1 MKLKTGLKTAEP
13 LLLFAVLFLPALL
26 QQENTSVSAF
36 FSSLTSMLI
45 YLLIIIPQILFILY
59 FFKLKKEDK
68 EKTGLVKIRLSILP
82 STIFYSVF
90 LLLTSNI
97 IVFLLNKAG
106 IFPSP
111 DSFSAVKSMLPLYLA
126 VSLATGYRE
135 ELFFRSY
142 LLPAILAYNNSPA
155 LSVAGVS
162 LLFSLCHISQGY
174 PGLAVS
180 FTGSIILSAIF
191 LKHRNI
197 HINALA
203 HALFNFLILA
213 AAVFSV

>member
-1 MKLKTGLKTAEP
+1 MRLKTTLKTAEP

-26 QQENTSVSAF
+26 QQENASVSVF

-59 FFKLKKEDK
+59 FFKLKKEDTAN
-68 EKTGLVKIRLSILP
+68 TGLVKIRLSILP
-82 STIFYSVF
+82 SSIFYTM
-90 LLLTSNI
+90 LLLVTSNL
-97 IVFLLNKAG
+97 IVLLFNKAG
-106 IFPSP
+106 IVPSSE
-111 DSFSAVKSMLPLYLA
+111 SFSAVKTMLPLYLA

-135 ELFFRSY
+135 ELFFRSC
-142 LLPAILAYNNSPA
+142 LLPAIMTDTISPVF
-155 LSVAGVS
+155 SVAGVS

-174 PGLAVS
+174 PGVAVS
-180 FTGSIILSAIF
+180 FAGSIILSVIF

-197 HINALA
+197 HINALT

-213 AAVFSV
+213 ATVFSV